1 MKNSVKKI
9 TAAALCTVLIAG
21 SVGITAFAENKTDS
35 DSTTAP
41 IVETAA
47 EEVIEE
53 NGAEKKEEKSES
65 AISKDETVYVLLDAE
80 GKTKKII
87 LRRLLHFLH
96 FQARNN
102 H

>member
-65 AISKDETVYVLLDAE
+65 ARFLSALYPIASKSAAPC
-80 GKTKKII
+80 
-87 LRRLLHFLH
+87 LHSG
-96 FQARNN
+96 QMMSGGSSSPS
-102 H
+102 